1 MKCHLWGKVLTGC
14 LCPLQCRFHRT
25 CVVDK
30 DKRNQCRFC
39 RFKMCMR
46 AGMKKHAVQNERD
59 KISTRKPSG
68 GQEDSSNGT
77 SNGSASNPGKYGE
90 VLRKAVKY

>member
-1 MKCHLWGKVLTGC
+1 M
-14 LCPLQCRFHRT
+14 
-25 CVVDK
+25 VDK

-59 KISTRKPSG
+59 KISTRKPSQDDANANG
-68 GQEDSSNGT
+68 ANGT
-77 SNGSASNPGKYGE
+77 ASNPGKQGTILYS
-90 VLRKAVKY
+90 LYRIL

>member
-1 MKCHLWGKVLTGC
+1 MRYHSSDKVLTSC

-68 GQEDSSNGT
+68 GGGQEDGSNGT
-77 SNGSASNPGKYGE
+77 SNGSASNPGK
-90 VLRKAVKY
+90 R

>member
-14 LCPLQCRFHRT
+14 LSLLQCRFHRT

-59 KISTRKPSG
+59 KISTRKPS
-68 GQEDSSNGT
+68 QEDAT
-77 SNGSASNPGKYGE
+77 NGSSSNPGKDTCAFDRSGDH
-90 VLRKAVKY
+90 ATNSG

>member
-1 MKCHLWGKVLTGC
+1 M
-14 LCPLQCRFHRT
+14 
-25 CVVDK
+25 VDK

-39 RFKMCMR
+39 RFKMCVR

-68 GQEDSSNGT
+68 NQEDGSNGSSNGT
-77 SNGSASNPGKYGE
+77 ASNPGKRGD
-90 VLRKAVKY
+90 LLPSWFRFAVFLP

>member
-1 MKCHLWGKVLTGC
+1 MPIIVGLRLSAPTCILSQLSTTVSTDA
-14 LCPLQCRFHRT
+14 LQCRFHRT

-39 RFKMCMR
+39 RFKMCVR

-59 KISTRKPSG
+59 KISTRKPS
-68 GQEDSSNGT
+68 QEDGGGTNGT
-77 SNGSASNPGKYGE
+77 TQPGK
-90 VLRKAVKY
+90 